1 MSNDKLKLFAEGNP
15 ARVTVRLDPLERD
28 IEAAL
33 SYSKSKAMKI
43 AVNEG
48 FISSQCLN
56 CHCFKVQSE
65 VVRTRKSWEDE
76 LRVTIRCD
84 SQTIFRPVICPAPL
98 GANELTNS
106 LSNLT
111 SRVSAADLSVKAS
124 ASAISSLVSR
134 VDYDSLRNK
143 KAESWDGY
151 FERDSII
158 VPPITPKKTPEELEK
173 ELEEAS
179 DESVGITKDTPR
191 TGGVAW

>member
-1 MSNDKLKLFAEGNP
+1 MSNDKLKLFAEGNL

-28 IEAAL
+28 MEAAL

-48 FISSQCLN
+48 FIFSQCLN
-56 CHCFKVQSE
+56 CYCFKVQSE
-65 VVRTRKSWEDE
+65 VVRKSWEDE

-84 SQTIFRPVICPAPL
+84 SQTIFRPVICPAPV

-134 VDYDSLRNK
+134 VDYNSLRNK
-143 KAESWDGY
+143 KAELWDGY